1 MVAAQSNGGDMTGD
15 LIDRL
20 IDDWERE
27 RPDIDGRAM
36 GVVGRILRLGRM
48 LEGRA
53 NRLLRTYGLVYTDF
67 DVLATLRR
75 SGAPYSL
82 TPSILRRSVLITSG
96 AMTAA
101 LNRLKAAR
109 LVTSNHHESDKRA
122 RAITLTSEGRD
133 LVDELIGVRFADA
146 QTVIAR
152 LGVRDS
158 VSLARLLRKLSLL
171 LETEAE

>member
-1 MVAAQSNGGDMTGD
+1 MNGD

-20 IDDWERE
+20 IDDWARE
-27 RPDIDGRAM
+27 RPDIDASAM
-36 GVVGRILRLGRM
+36 GVVGRILRIGRI

-53 NRLLRTYGLVYTDF
+53 NRMLRARGLVYTDF

-109 LVTSNHHESDKRA
+109 LIASNRHESDKRA
-122 RAITLTSEGRD
+122 RAITLTPEGRA
-133 LVDELIGVRFADA
+133 LVDDLIGVRFADA
-146 QTVIAR
+146 RTAIAG

-158 VSLARLLRKLSLL
+158 VSLARLLRKMSLSL
-171 LETEAE
+171 EAEGE